1 MKLIIQRYSTAFQ
14 VNTFN
19 HKTDIFAKTV
29 LYGKKIY
36 YMIIL
41 YQKLKKIQ
49 FFKNNSTNFFSESP
63 KLSY

>member
-1 MKLIIQRYSTAFQ
+1 MKLIIQRYSTSFQ

-19 HKTDIFAKTV
+19 HKTDVFAKTV
-29 LYGKKIY
+29 LYVKD
-36 YMIIL
+36 

-49 FFKNNSTNFFSESP
+49 FFKNNFTYFFSQSQ